1 MKIKMKFKKLTKYT
15 YVYEEVDD
23 MGVPMLDTAI
33 SALYIK
39 QRALPSRPE
48 YIEVVIGRIGET
60 DG

>member
-1 MKIKMKFKKLTKYT
+1 MKFKKLTKYA
-15 YVYEEVDD
+15 YVYVEVDD